1 MAGDAASLAPYIA
14 SLASCPKTGLHNPL
28 RSPERYVALGRVC
41 ERAAAALKTP
51 EIAKYFSRLV
61 QRTSPKSD
69 AQAAGEVA
77 VVAAF
82 LANFAGDNV
91 RFLARSFG
99 VPGDHDGQT
108 SRGYRFPCVGAGR
121 GARKRAPACARAPR
135 RCPPPPRRATRRPR
149 RPSRSYG
156 PVAIITP
163 YNFPIEIPVLQVMGA
178 LFMGNRPLLKV
189 DSKVSVVMEQF
200 LRLLHACGL
209 PAGDVDFINTDGPTM
224 NKLLVKAQP
233 RMTLFTGCVQQRL
246 QRLVF
251 PARRREPPPR
261 APPPLCPRSQLVP
274 RGRKAR
280 ARPRGQDQDRGR
292 GV

>member
-108 SRGYRFPCVGAGR
+108 SRGYRFPCVGARSAGE
-121 GARKRAPACARAPR
+121 GASVRACAAPLPAAAAPR
-135 RCPPPPRRATRRPR
+135 HAPPR

-246 QRLVF
+246 QRLVS